1 MGRQRTKR
9 CETCQHWVRHKIS
22 ADGGECVV
30 DTDLARLSG
39 LWPKFHTQPD
49 FGCVEWTS
57 NVSTSARGR
66 DKSDGLSGREGG

>member
-1 MGRQRTKR
+1 MTRQRTKR
-9 CETCQHWVRHKIS
+9 CGTCRHWREHKIA

-39 LWPKFHTQPD
+39 LWPKFHTMPD

-57 NVSTSARGR
+57 NVDAQTSAR
-66 DKSDGLSGREGG
+66 DKSDGEKGRE